1 MGDHRENRI
10 LRTTGRALAALALAL
25 GVVVVVVGSKTV
37 TLWRASAGTPA
48 AWARSS
54 GNDAVWLGHAWVDG
68 RRSESDIRGLA
79 GRLRGTGVRDLFVH
93 VGPLNRDG
101 TLPDARYPRLRWF
114 LAAVHRDLPGVR
126 VSAWLGQ
133 SVAADGGFD
142 LANPATRRATVAV
155 AARLVRTGLDGIHY
169 DFEPVSS
176 GDPGL
181 TALLRET
188 RPVLA
193 GGSLSCAVPQIEPL
207 PGARLPV
214 HAVAGRDKYWT
225 GGYLAEVARACD
237 QVALMAY
244 DSVMPTASLFAGY
257 VADQTEDAAA
267 VVPGRTGLVIG
278 VPAYH
283 GATATH
289 RPSAETMAAGVRGVR
304 LGLTGYGRRRPR
316 TGVGV
321 YADLT
326 ATGRDWRQYVDG
338 WVRPG

>member
-10 LRTTGRALAALALAL
+10 LRTTGRVLAALALAL
-25 GVVVVVVGSKTV
+25 GVVVVVIGSEGV
-37 TLWRASAGTPA
+37 TLWRASAGAPA
-48 AWARSS
+48 AWARSG

-68 RRSESDIRGLA
+68 RRSDADVRGLA
-79 GRLRGTGVRDLFVH
+79 SRLGGMGVRDLFVH
-93 VGPLNRDG
+93 VGPLKPDG
-101 TLPDARYPRLRWF
+101 TLPEARHPRLGWF
-114 LAAVHRDLPGVR
+114 LAAAHRDLPGVR
-126 VSAWLGQ
+126 VFAWLGQ
-133 SVAADGGFD
+133 SVADGFD
-142 LANPATRRATVAV
+142 LAAPATRRATAAV
-155 AARLVRTGLDGIHY
+155 AGRLVRAGVDGIHY

-181 TALLRET
+181 PELLRAT
-188 RPVLA
+188 RPVLD
-193 GGSLSCAVPQIEPL
+193 GKPLSCAVPQIEPL

-225 GGYLAEVARACD
+225 GGYLAEIARACD

-244 DSVMPTASLFAGY
+244 DSVLPTASLFTGY
-257 VADQTEDAAA
+257 VADQTEKAAA
-267 VVPGRTGLVIG
+267 VVPGRTGLLIG

-304 LGLTGYGRRRPR
+304 LGLTGYGRPRPR

-321 YADLT
+321 YVDFT